1 MQITITGRHLD
12 ITSAIHDYATQKANK
27 LAKYFD
33 RTQTIEV
40 VACKADKLKFEV
52 EMKVKADGT
61 SPFVAKVSSE
71 DLYAGIDLAV
81 DKLERQLT
89 DHKNKVRAH
98 KGNTSMAG

>member
-1 MQITITGRHLD
+1 MEITVTGRHLEV
-12 ITSAIHDYATQKANK
+12 TSAIRDYATQKANK
-27 LAKYFD
+27 LARFYNKVQAVD
-33 RTQTIEV
+33 VI
-40 VACKADKLKFEV
+40 VAKADKLQFEI
-52 EMKVKADGT
+52 EMKVQADGT

-89 DHKNKVRAH
+89 DHKNKLRAH